1 MGSALADRLIHF
13 KVVPDAKAWVKWALD
28 RKIDSAVIAFIQ
40 IKPDYLDG
48 TGMGY
53 DRADRIIKPTPR
65 SWERVSQVLKT
76 KPAKQTLDYL
86 ISGIVGEATCAE
98 FFHVLEEL
106 QDCPSVETL
115 LQADPKQL
123 LEIIPKTIPGLYG
136 LTYSLIAYCQNLY
149 DLRNAARV
157 LNTIT
162 QIQDTLPRAE
172 IQALAFELL
181 MEKADKFKLL
191 FSFGKTPEY
200 QAYREKAQQIAN
212 LLH

>member
-1 MGSALADRLIHF
+1 MGFTHSDCA
-13 KVVPDAKAWVKWALD
+13 
-28 RKIDSAVIAFIQ
+28 
-40 IKPDYLDG
+40 
-48 TGMGY
+48 
-53 DRADRIIKPTPR
+53 IKPTLR

-76 KPAKQTLDYL
+76 NPSKQTLDYL

-115 LQADPKQL
+115 LQADQIQL
-123 LEIIPKTIPGLYG
+123 LEIIPRTIPGLYG
-136 LTYSLIAYCQNLY
+136 LTYSLIAYCQNLD
-149 DLRNAARV
+149 DLRNTARI

-162 QIQDTLPRAE
+162 VIQDELPRAE

-181 MEKADKFKLL
+181 MELADKLKLL

-200 QAYREKAQQIAN
+200 QTYREKAKQITN
-212 LLH
+212 LLNQL